1 MPLWHFTGIIFAIRK
16 VGSTIFAVRKL
27 SLWSIMII
35 LSILIIAIGVAG
47 LSAIYEVKHGNR
59 PRARIVGWAGVLLAL
74 PTAWILYRATAGG
87 LQEMP
92 LLEVIAIAVYIFL
105 VLVFVETKLVLSER
119 KNTGATSDENTNK
132 PR

>member
-1 MPLWHFTGIIFAIRK
+1 
-16 VGSTIFAVRKL
+16 
-27 SLWSIMII
+27 MII

-59 PRARIVGWAGVLLAL
+59 PRARIVGWAGVFLAL
-74 PTAWILYRATAGG
+74 PAAWMLYRATAGG

>member
-1 MPLWHFTGIIFAIRK
+1 
-16 VGSTIFAVRKL
+16 
-27 SLWSIMII
+27 MII
-35 LSILIIAIGVAG
+35 LSILIIAIVVAS

-87 LQEMP
+87 LQDMP
-92 LLEVIAIAVYIFL
+92 LLEIIATAIYIFVRL
-105 VLVFVETKLVLSER
+105 VLVETKLVLLER
-119 KNTGATSDENTNK
+119 KNTRVTSDENTKK

>member
-1 MPLWHFTGIIFAIRK
+1 
-16 VGSTIFAVRKL
+16 
-27 SLWSIMII
+27 MII
-35 LSILIIAIGVAG
+35 LSILIIAIAG
-47 LSAIYEVKHGNR
+47 ASLSPLYEVKHGNR

-92 LLEVIAIAVYIFL
+92 LLEVIAIAVYIFALL
-105 VLVFVETKLVLSER
+105 VLVETKLVLLER
-119 KNTGATSDENTNK
+119 KNTGVTSDENTKK

>member
-1 MPLWHFTGIIFAIRK
+1 
-16 VGSTIFAVRKL
+16 
-27 SLWSIMII
+27 
-35 LSILIIAIGVAG
+35 
-47 LSAIYEVKHGNR
+47 
-59 PRARIVGWAGVLLAL
+59 
-74 PTAWILYRATAGG
+74 
-87 LQEMP
+87 MP